1 LVLPNDYHRR
11 FINTIMLKPVNETI
25 QVVIGPIINDTDF
38 KTRITNLAWNA
49 AGMTITL
56 IRENY
61 TDQSVEQFAIT
72 PTVTTWLPIANG
84 YYQLEIPDTTNDTE
98 GVIHAVGYATGV
110 LPFRSVV
117 YSVVPDNVFDDF
129 TNSGVLTWLRNM
141 IASVGPNYQFTAT
154 ALAQAAASGVQVL
167 PLSVTVGVG
176 NISSFEWIA
185 WQYAGFAFGPMIITD
200 ALGSPI
206 NLQGKT
212 LTFIAYKQDNVT
224 VDFTLAGSN
233 ITISGANHNQVT
245 ITSDDTYTTTA
256 RDLKWALRNDTD
268 DTVIARGS
276 LSIKPV
282 PDTPT

>member
-1 LVLPNDYHRR
+1 MFKPINDDIFVVL
-11 FINTIMLKPVNETI
+11 
-25 QVVIGPIINDTDF
+25 GPIINDTDF
-38 KTRITNLAWNA
+38 KTRVTNLAWNA
-49 AGMTITL
+49 AGMSLNL
-56 IRENY
+56 IRENH
-61 TDQSVEQFAIT
+61 TDQLIEQFAIT
-72 PTVTTWLPIANG
+72 LTNTSWGHIANG
-84 YYQLEIPDTTNDTE
+84 YYYLSIPDTLNDTE

-117 YSVVPDNVFDDF
+117 YSVMPADVYQDF
-129 TNSGVLTWLRNM
+129 TDTGVFSWLHNM
-141 IASVGPNYQFTAT
+141 IQAAGLNYQFTAT

-212 LTFIAYKQDNVT
+212 LTFICYKQDNVT
-224 VDFTLAGSN
+224 VDFILNGSS
-233 ITISGANHNQVT
+233 ITISGASHNQVT
-245 ITSDDTYTTTA
+245 ITSDDTYTTVP

-276 LSIKPV
+276 LSIKAV
-282 PDTPT
+282 PDTP